1 MDDLFS
7 WQKIASAVLVAVL
20 VAIPTAFLTV
30 YLAFKRYKSEK
41 WWDRKAQCY
50 FETIEAL
57 NKIMEAC
64 DANIEARSNSSVVCG
79 VEELNEKYVKGK
91 AFFITQTNIGRLL
104 LSKKAYDALIAFD
117 HELSRMEQEADEGRR
132 IAGIRGAAEK
142 CIDTLIPIARKDLG
156 AN

>member
-1 MDDLFS
+1 MDDVLS
-7 WQKIASAVLVAVL
+7 WQKIASAVLVAV
-20 VAIPTAFLTV
+20 PTACLTV
-30 YLAFKRYKSEK
+30 YLAFTRYKFEK

-57 NKIMEAC
+57 NKIMEVC
-64 DANIEARSNSSVVCG
+64 DANIEARSNGSVVCG

-104 LSKKAYDALIAFD
+104 LSKKAFDALIAFD
-117 HELSRMEQEADEGRR
+117 HELSSMESEADEGKR
-132 IAGIRGAAEK
+132 IADIRVAAET
-142 CIDTLIPIARKDLG
+142 CIDALIPIARKDLG